1 VTALERTIALH
12 FLRTGQF
19 DTAGIFL
26 QVRLVA
32 IVRRLLTK
40 HIHRKL
46 V

>member
-1 VTALERTIALH
+1 MALERTIALH

-26 QVRLVA
+26 QVSFLNSYASLVGLN
-32 IVRRLLTK
+32 IRN
-40 HIHRKL
+40 RKL